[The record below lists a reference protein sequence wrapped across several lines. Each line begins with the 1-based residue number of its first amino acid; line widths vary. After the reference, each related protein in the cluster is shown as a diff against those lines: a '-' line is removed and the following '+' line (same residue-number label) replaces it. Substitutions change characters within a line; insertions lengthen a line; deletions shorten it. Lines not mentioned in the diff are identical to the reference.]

1 VATNGDDS
9 ADGLSL
15 ETPWRTI
22 QKSADTMVAGDTVQ
36 IRGGTYIERIL
47 PRNGGS
53 EGMPITYQAYLDEE
67 VVIQGKNISKWDS
80 CIRIYSLSA
89 KDVNYIT
96 LKNLIL
102 DGSYNSDSTDW
113 GVCGSGVSIC
123 GVPDNPIHDIVMT
136 GITCRNLFRG
146 IALENFV
153 DNCTVSSCNISE
165 SQWGIITTGSNAPYN
180 LVIHDN
186 RISNGVLQRESS
198 GHFRGNGITLTE
210 PSGISDYYMKITN
223 NEVNYQITKG
233 ISTGSTNNV
242 LIKDNWSHH
251 NGATGIQL
259 HGQASPLAYGDNI
272 VVQDNLCEWNG
283 QNYPG
288 ETGIWVYYNR
298 DVLISGNIIRHN
310 ELGLRIESSSNVV
323 ARNNAIYDNQSTQT
337 SWSGGILLVGSRE
350 GFASGDTVMVHNTVH
365 KNGTED
371 LDLGRLG
378 HVSINYTASGNEI
391 SDNNLFKNNIIS
403 ERKKNEASG
412 SDIDLW
418 IEFDEIG
425 GPTNVLNYNTYYHS
439 QRNIPNVVRQ
449 KVPTIWTHYQSDSG
463 QNANSITSDPMYV
476 SYDPNDPI
484 GAIFALGEES
494 PCIDAGGHLTFAEN
508 SGTNTTL
515 LDVNDARYFCDG
527 YGLIEGDWIQ
537 VNDNIAQVIDVNDV
551 SDTLTLDRTL
561 SWNSGDPVS
570 YPYAGVSPDIGAFE
584 YGVLNVQQQRWS
596 TSIQAAIDEAADGE
610 EIVVNPGTYTEQI
623 DFLGKAITLRSV
635 DPNDWAIVAATII
648 DANDTESG
656 IGVTFT
662 SEEGVDSVLRGLT
675 IRGGTGGIEIIGSSA
690 SPRIER
696 CTIEANSDSGI
707 LCSASTPLVTG
718 CIIRDHTANNDSS
731 GIYSAKRS
739 TPYIANNWI
748 YGNTRGIRLSNSNG
762 LVYNNTL
769 ANNQIG
775 VWADR
780 KSSPVVN
787 NCILWNEKDDL
798 YGCTASFSCI
808 KDGDD
813 GLGNLFADPAF
824 VASAEGDYHLQAGSA
839 CINAGD
845 NETVL
850 AADRDVDGDERIAC
864 GDEDGIATVDMG
876 ADEFVCQQG
885 ESL

>member
-1 VATNGDDS
+1 
-9 ADGLSL
+9 
-15 ETPWRTI
+15 
-22 QKSADTMVAGDTVQ
+22 
-36 IRGGTYIERIL
+36 
-47 PRNGGS
+47 
-53 EGMPITYQAYLDEE
+53 
-67 VVIQGKNISKWDS
+67 
-80 CIRIYSLSA
+80 
-89 KDVNYIT
+89 
-96 LKNLIL
+96 
-102 DGSYNSDSTDW
+102 
-113 GVCGSGVSIC
+113 
-123 GVPDNPIHDIVMT
+123 
-136 GITCRNLFRG
+136 
-146 IALENFV
+146 
-153 DNCTVSSCNISE
+153 
-165 SQWGIITTGSNAPYN
+165 
-180 LVIHDN
+180 
-186 RISNGVLQRESS
+186 
-198 GHFRGNGITLTE
+198 
-210 PSGISDYYMKITN
+210 
-223 NEVNYQITKG
+223 
-233 ISTGSTNNV
+233 
-242 LIKDNWSHH
+242 
-251 NGATGIQL
+251 
-259 HGQASPLAYGDNI
+259 
-272 VVQDNLCEWNG
+272 
-283 QNYPG
+283 
-288 ETGIWVYYNR
+288 
-298 DVLISGNIIRHN
+298 
-310 ELGLRIESSSNVV
+310 
-323 ARNNAIYDNQSTQT
+323 
-337 SWSGGILLVGSRE
+337 
-350 GFASGDTVMVHNTVH
+350 
-365 KNGTED
+365 
-371 LDLGRLG
+371 
-378 HVSINYTASGNEI
+378 
-391 SDNNLFKNNIIS
+391 
-403 ERKKNEASG
+403 
-412 SDIDLW
+412 
-418 IEFDEIG
+418 
-425 GPTNVLNYNTYYHS
+425 
-439 QRNIPNVVRQ
+439 
-449 KVPTIWTHYQSDSG
+449 
-463 QNANSITSDPMYV
+463 
-476 SYDPNDPI
+476 
-484 GAIFALGEES
+484 
-494 PCIDAGGHLTFAEN
+494 
-508 SGTNTTL
+508 
-515 LDVNDARYFCDG
+515 
-527 YGLIEGDWIQ
+527 

-570 YPYAGVSPDIGAFE
+570 YPYAGTSPDIGAFE
-584 YGVLNVQQQRWS
+584 YGVLNVEQQRWS
-596 TSIQAAIDEAADGE
+596 TSIQAAIDTAVDGE
-610 EIVVNPGTYTEQI
+610 EIVVNPGTYYEQI